1 MENILLPKV
10 VIFFQIVFIDIVMAA
25 DNAIIIGLIAA
36 NFAPK
41 HRKQIIMWGVFAAF
55 LFRIIF
61 AFSAV
66 YLFNFPIIKIVGG
79 LLLVWIVN
87 DLRQDLF
94 GKKKKIKSP
103 TKISK
108 EPSFMQSM
116 YKVIFAD
123 ITLSFDNVIGVVG
136 ASKNNTSLMIFGLV
150 LSVVLVGTIAT
161 YFAKYIQNHKW
172 IGYVGLIVILIV
184 ALQLIIGGLNDYG
197 VLSINKTFKR
207 FF

>member
-1 MENILLPKV
+1 MIEQLVILV
-10 VIFFQIVFIDIVMAA
+10 QIIFIDIVMAA

-66 YLFNFPIIKIVGG
+66 YLFNFAIIKIVGG

-94 GKKKKIKSP
+94 GKQKKIKSP

-184 ALQLIIGGLNDYG
+184 ALQLIIGGLDDYG